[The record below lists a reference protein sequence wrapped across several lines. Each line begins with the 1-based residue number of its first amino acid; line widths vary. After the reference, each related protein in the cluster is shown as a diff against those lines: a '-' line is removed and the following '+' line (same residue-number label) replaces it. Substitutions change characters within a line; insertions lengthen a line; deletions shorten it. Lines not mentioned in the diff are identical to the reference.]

1 MRRHNVRE
9 ILSNPALRIQLVLGA
24 TDFICKLEGIRP
36 DSPFPPMQFTNFTA
50 TGRNLYILY
59 RNGRNEQAWDRLGD
73 IPADLVPLASES
85 RRIAVTSDQYDAL
98 YGELVK

>member
-1 MRRHNVRE
+1 M
-9 ILSNPALRIQLVLGA
+9 
-24 TDFICKLEGIRP
+24 
-36 DSPFPPMQFTNFTA
+36 MFTNFTA
-50 TGRNLYILY
+50 TGRNLYTLY
-59 RNGRNEQAWDRLGD
+59 QDGRNVRAWDRLGD